1 MALGKSGVNFAF
13 ACIVIALALTAA
25 ASLYVNSGRPAI
37 QPSATGSSPGNQL
50 PENHPDIDISQK
62 ITALNQMIAGDP
74 KNPQHQ
80 TQIANLYYDIGQYET
95 AADHYRQ
102 SLNLRPEDP
111 NVETDLAVCLHY
123 LGQDDNALQTLDKVL
138 AYSPGFSQ
146 ALYNK
151 GTILI
156 SGKKDVKAGISAW
169 EELLRTNPDFP
180 QKAELEQKIYQLK
193 GSIR

>member
-1 MALGKSGVNFAF
+1 MNLGKSGVNFIF
-13 ACIVIALALTAA
+13 ACIVIVLALTAA
-25 ASLYVNSGRPAI
+25 VSLYVNSERQSI
-37 QPSATGSSPGNQL
+37 QPSATGSSPDNTL
-50 PENHPDIDISQK
+50 PENHPDIDVSK
-62 ITALNQMIAGDP
+62 RITALNQMIANDP
-74 KNPQHQ
+74 KNPEHQ

-95 AADHYRQ
+95 AAGHYRQ
-102 SLNLRPEDP
+102 SLALRPENP

-123 LGQDDNALQTLDKVL
+123 LGQDDNALQALDRVL

-146 ALYNK
+146 ALFNK

-156 SGKKDVKAGISAW
+156 NGKKDIKAGIGIW

-180 QKAELEQKIYQLK
+180 QKAEIEQRMNQLK